1 MATLAEIRAKLKSA
15 EVNRSTSQTGGDN
28 AIYPHWNIQEGQE
41 AVLRFLPDKDEGNT
55 FFWTERNMIKLPFA
69 GIKGQTDS
77 KPVQVQVPCMEMYGK
92 TCPVL
97 TEVRPWFKDK
107 SMEDMGRKYW
117 KKKSYIFQ
125 GFVTQNP
132 LNEESTPENPVRR
145 FIIGPQIFNIIRAAL
160 LDPEMEELPTDK
172 VKGVDFRITKTSKG
186 GYADYS
192 TSKWSRR
199 ERALDESERSAIE
212 KFGLHNLSD
221 FRPKEPTDAEVKII
235 KELFEASVEGEAYDL
250 EKYGQYFRPAGV
262 SAKAVSTPRAVQ
274 PTPTSAPAQ
283 SETVASPTTNT
294 VAVSN
299 GNAEV
304 SATTSVATNNETS
317 EANGNGDSA
326 KRAEDILKLIRARQ
340 TTS

>member
-1 MATLAEIRAKLKSA
+1 MATLADIRAKLKSQ

-28 AIYPHWNIQEGQE
+28 AIYPHWNIQEGTE
-41 AVLRFLPDKDEGNT
+41 AVIRFLPDKDQGNT

-77 KPVQVQVPCMEMYGK
+77 RPIQVQVPCMEMYGK

-125 GFVTQNP
+125 GFVVTNP
-132 LNEESTPENPVRR
+132 LTEDAVPENPIRR
-145 FIIGPQIFNIIRAAL
+145 FIIGPQIFNIIRSAL
-160 LDPEMEELPTDK
+160 LDPEMEELPTDY
-172 VKGVDFRITKTSKG
+172 VKGVDFRINKTTKG

-199 ERALDESERSAIE
+199 ERALDETERAAID

-221 FRPKEPTDAEVKII
+221 YRPKEPSDAEVKII
-235 KELFEASVEGEAYDL
+235 KELFEKSVEGEAYDL
-250 EKYGQYFRPAGV
+250 EKYGQYYRPAGV
-262 SAKAVSTPRAVQ
+262 GRVTV
-274 PTPTSAPAQ
+274 PTASRPAPIEKTANP
-283 SETVASPTTNT
+283 V
-294 VAVSN
+294 
-299 GNAEV
+299 NAEV
-304 SATTSVATNNETS
+304 KVAETKPAPQPS
-317 EANGNGDSA
+317 GDSA
-326 KRAEDILKLIRARQ
+326 KRAEDILKLIRSRQ
-340 TTS
+340 QK

>member
-1 MATLAEIRAKLKSA
+1 MATLAEIRAKLKSQ
-15 EVNRSTSQTGGDN
+15 EPNRSGSSTGGDN
-28 AIYPHWNIQEGQE
+28 AIFPHWNIQEGQE
-41 AVLRFLPDKDEGNT
+41 AVLRFLPDKDTNNT

-77 KPVQVQVPCMEMYGK
+77 RPVQVQVPCMEMYGK

-132 LNEESTPENPVRR
+132 LAEDSTPENPIRR
-145 FIIGPQIFNIIRAAL
+145 FIIGPQIFNIIRGAL
-160 LDPEMEELPTDK
+160 MDPEMEEMPTDY
-172 VKGVDFRITKTSKG
+172 VKGVDFRITKTTKG

-199 ERALDESERSAIE
+199 ERALDENERAAID

-221 FRPKEPTDAEVKII
+221 FRPKEPTEAEVKII
-235 KELFEASVEGEAYDL
+235 KELFEKSVDGEAYDL

-262 SAKAVSTPRAVQ
+262 SMNQVSV
-274 PTPTSAPAQ
+274 PTAERPAPVEKTADP
-283 SETVASPTTNT
+283 V
-294 VAVSN
+294 
-299 GNAEV
+299 NAEV
-304 SATTSVATNNETS
+304 KETAPASEPAVEKPAS
-317 EANGNGDSA
+317 EAQPTTDSA
-326 KRAEDILKLIRARQ
+326 KRAEDILKLIRSRQ
-340 TTS
+340 AK

>member
-1 MATLAEIRAKLKSA
+1 MATLAEIRAKLKSQ
-15 EVNRSTSQTGGDN
+15 EVNRSTSNTGGDN

-41 AVLRFLPDKDEGNT
+41 AVIRFLPDKDQHNT

-77 KPVQVQVPCMEMYGK
+77 RPVQVQVPCMEMYGK

-125 GFVTQNP
+125 GFVTTNP
-132 LNEESTPENPVRR
+132 LAEDTTPENPIRR
-145 FIIGPQIFNIIRAAL
+145 FIIGPQIFNIIRSAL
-160 LDPEMEELPTDK
+160 LDPEMEELPTDS

-199 ERALDESERSAIE
+199 ERALDEAERAAIDTH
-212 KFGLHNLSD
+212 GLFNLSD
-221 FRPKEPTDAEVKII
+221 YRPKEPTEAEVKII
-235 KELFEASVEGEAYDL
+235 KELFEKSVEGEAYDL
-250 EKYGQYFRPAGV
+250 EKYGQYFRPAGMAYQAKPQV
-262 SAKAVSTPRAVQ
+262 SVPTATPVTEAA
-274 PTPTSAPAQ
+274 PTAAPVTESAPAPQ
-283 SETVASPTTNT
+283 PT
-294 VAVSN
+294 A
-299 GNAEV
+299 A
-304 SATTSVATNNETS
+304 APA
-317 EANGNGDSA
+317 APAGDSA
-326 KRAEDILKLIRARQ
+326 KRAEDILKLIRSRQ
-340 TTS
+340 AK

>member
-1 MATLAEIRAKLKSA
+1 MATLAEIRAKLKSQ

-41 AVLRFLPDKDEGNT
+41 AVVRFLPDKDQGNT

-77 KPVQVQVPCMEMYGK
+77 RPIQVQVPCMEMYGK

-125 GFVTQNP
+125 GFVVTNP
-132 LNEESTPENPVRR
+132 LNEDVAPENPIRR
-145 FIIGPQIFNIIRAAL
+145 FIIGPQIFNIIRSAL
-160 LDPEMEELPTDK
+160 LDPEMEELPTDY
-172 VKGVDFRITKTSKG
+172 VKGVDFRINKTTKG

-199 ERALDESERSAIE
+199 ERALDETERAAID

-221 FRPKEPTDAEVKII
+221 YRPKEPSDAEVKII
-235 KELFEASVEGEAYDL
+235 KELFEKSVEGEAYDL
-250 EKYGQYFRPAGV
+250 EKYGQYYRPAGV
-262 SAKAVSTPRAVQ
+262 GRVTV
-274 PTPTSAPAQ
+274 PTASRPAPIEKTANP
-283 SETVASPTTNT
+283 V
-294 VAVSN
+294 
-299 GNAEV
+299 NAEV
-304 SATTSVATNNETS
+304 KVAETKPAPQPS
-317 EANGNGDSA
+317 GDSA
-326 KRAEDILKLIRARQ
+326 KRAEDILKLIRSRQ
-340 TTS
+340 QK

>member
-1 MATLAEIRAKLKSA
+1 MATLAEIRAKLKSQ
-15 EVNRSTSQTGGDN
+15 EVNRSTSSTGGDN

-41 AVLRFLPDKDEGNT
+41 AVVRFLPDKDPNNT

-125 GFVTQNP
+125 GFVTTNP
-132 LNEESTPENPVRR
+132 LAEDTTPENPIRR

-160 LDPEMEELPTDK
+160 LDPEMEELPTDS
-172 VKGVDFRITKTSKG
+172 VRGVDFRITKATKG

-199 ERALDESERSAIE
+199 ERALDEAERSAVE
-212 KFGLHNLSD
+212 KFGLHNLND
-221 FRPKEPTDAEVKII
+221 FRPKEPTEAEVKII
-235 KELFEASVEGEAYDL
+235 KELFEKSVDGEAYDL
-250 EKYGQYFRPAGV
+250 DKYGQYFRPAGV
-262 SAKAVSTPRAVQ
+262 AYQGSQGSTLPKAEEPAKVEHTHDNGTTHSHAGGDKEHTHEEAKPVAET
-274 PTPTSAPAQ
+274 TAPAQ
-283 SETVASPTTNT
+283 PST
-294 VAVSN
+294 
-299 GNAEV
+299 
-304 SATTSVATNNETS
+304 
-317 EANGNGDSA
+317 DSA
-326 KRAEDILKLIRARQ
+326 KRAEDILKLIRSRQ
-340 TTS
+340 AK

>member
-1 MATLAEIRAKLKSA
+1 MATLAEIRAKLKSQ

-28 AIYPHWNIQEGQE
+28 AIYPHWNIQEGSE
-41 AVLRFLPDKDEGNT
+41 AVIRFLPDKDQGNT

-77 KPVQVQVPCMEMYGK
+77 RPIQVQVPCMEMYGK

-125 GFVTQNP
+125 GFVIQNP
-132 LNEESTPENPVRR
+132 LTEDAVPENPIRR
-145 FIIGPQIFNIIRAAL
+145 FIIGPQIFNIIRSAL
-160 LDPEMEELPTDK
+160 LDPEMEELPTDY
-172 VKGVDFRITKTSKG
+172 VKGVDFRINKTTKG

-199 ERALDESERSAIE
+199 ERALDETERAAID

-221 FRPKEPTDAEVKII
+221 YRPKEPSDAEVKII
-235 KELFEASVEGEAYDL
+235 KELFEKSVEGEAYDL
-250 EKYGQYFRPAGV
+250 EKYGQYYRPAGV
-262 SAKAVSTPRAVQ
+262 GRVTV
-274 PTPTSAPAQ
+274 PTASRPAPIEKTANP
-283 SETVASPTTNT
+283 V
-294 VAVSN
+294 
-299 GNAEV
+299 NAEV
-304 SATTSVATNNETS
+304 KVAETKPAPQPS
-317 EANGNGDSA
+317 GDSA
-326 KRAEDILKLIRARQ
+326 KRAEDILKLIRSRQ
-340 TTS
+340 QK

>member
-1 MATLAEIRAKLKSA
+1 MATLAEIRAKLKST
-15 EVNRSTSQTGGDN
+15 EVNRSTSNAGGDN

-41 AVLRFLPDKDEGNT
+41 AVVRFLPDKDTANT

-77 KPVQVQVPCMEMYGK
+77 RPVQVQVPCMEMYGK
-92 TCPVL
+92 TCPIL

-132 LNEESTPENPVRR
+132 LADDTTPENPIRR

-160 LDPEMEELPTDK
+160 LDPEMEELPTDYL
-172 VKGVDFRITKTSKG
+172 KGVDFRITKTSKG

-199 ERALDESERSAIE
+199 ERPLEEAERAAID

-235 KELFEASVEGEAYDL
+235 KELFEKSVDGEAYDL

-262 SAKAVSTPRAVQ
+262 SAATGNVTPVA
-274 PTPTSAPAQ
+274 SAPAVTA
-283 SETVASPTTNT
+283 SAPATETAQPAESRPAPVQAQPNT
-294 VAVSN
+294 
-299 GNAEV
+299 
-304 SATTSVATNNETS
+304 
-317 EANGNGDSA
+317 DSS
-326 KRAEDILKLIRARQ
+326 KRAEDILKLIRSRQ
-340 TTS
+340 AK

>member
-1 MATLAEIRAKLKSA
+1 MATLAEIRAKLKST
-15 EVNRSTSQTGGDN
+15 EVNRSTSNAGGDN

-41 AVLRFLPDKDEGNT
+41 AVVRFLPDKDTANT

-77 KPVQVQVPCMEMYGK
+77 RPAQVQVPCMEMYGK
-92 TCPVL
+92 TCPIL

-132 LNEESTPENPVRR
+132 LADDTTPENPIRR

-160 LDPEMEELPTDK
+160 LDPEMEELPTDYL
-172 VKGVDFRITKTSKG
+172 KGVDFRITKTSKG

-199 ERALDESERSAIE
+199 ERPLEEAERAAID

-235 KELFEASVEGEAYDL
+235 KELFERSVDG
-250 EKYGQYFRPAGV
+250 
-262 SAKAVSTPRAVQ
+262 
-274 PTPTSAPAQ
+274 
-283 SETVASPTTNT
+283 
-294 VAVSN
+294 
-299 GNAEV
+299 
-304 SATTSVATNNETS
+304 
-317 EANGNGDSA
+317 
-326 KRAEDILKLIRARQ
+326 
-340 TTS
+340 